1 MALSDFLD
9 SAIATFAPV
18 AGARRARARAQI
30 NAIREVEAAYDGASR
45 SHRMRFHKVEPT
57 SANAEISI
65 SLERL
70 RNVSRD
76 LRRNNSLAANC
87 IAVIGSHVV
96 GTGIVPN
103 LPGEGLGKRV
113 KTSVARLV
121 RQHLESTAIDF
132 DGRHDLYG
140 LQRLV
145 LDTVIESGE
154 ALVVRYMPPAT
165 VRLPIPLQVRVLD
178 PDYLDTSKDGP
189 GKDGGYCYQGIEV
202 DVAGRRKGYWL
213 YDEHP
218 GGSLN
223 WHLPQSRFVAARDVI
238 HVYRPDRPGQMRGV
252 PWVAPVIVPMRDL
265 AEYEDAEIVRQKI
278 AACFAV
284 FFTGTPD
291 QNIAQQAAAAAKSA
305 VGNPINVLEPGL
317 MKDLGNRDVKFATP
331 PTVTGF
337 ADFVR
342 TRQRSICAGF
352 GVPYELATGDLG
364 QVSFISGRLGLL
376 QFDRNVGA
384 WRWQMLI
391 PHLCDG
397 IGKWFFEAAQIVVGQ
412 KLTDL
417 VFEWTPPAREMIEP
431 SKEIPAARDAIRSGL
446 SSRSEELRKRGL
458 DPEAIDA
465 ENAADND
472 RADGL
477 KLKFDSDGRTP
488 ANVAIGENG
497 KPNGK
502 EPPD

>member
-1 MALSDFLD
+1 MAFSDLLD
-9 SAIATFAPV
+9 RAITSVAPV
-18 AGARRARARAQI
+18 TGARRAHARAQI
-30 NAIREVEAAYDGASR
+30 HAINAATAAYDGAAR
-45 SHRMRFHKVEPT
+45 SHRMRFHKVEST

-76 LRRNNSLAANC
+76 LRRNNALAANC
-87 IAVIGSHVV
+87 VTVIGSHVV

-103 LPGEGLGKRV
+103 IPGIAGKRL
-113 KTSVARLV
+113 KKHLGDLV
-121 RQHLESTAIDF
+121 RRHLETPAIDF
-132 DGRHDLYG
+132 DGRHNLYG

-145 LDTVIESGE
+145 IDTVVESGE
-154 ALVVRYMPPAT
+154 ALIVRYLPPAT
-165 VRLPIPLQVRVLD
+165 LRLPVPLQVRVLD

-189 GKDGGYCYQGIEV
+189 TKDGGHCYQGIEV
-202 DVAGRRKGYWL
+202 DRNGRRIGYWL

-223 WHLPQSRFVAARDVI
+223 WRLPTSRRVDAKEVI
-238 HVYRPDRPGQMRGV
+238 HVYRLDRPGQMRGV
-252 PWVAPVIVPMRDL
+252 PWCAPVIVPMRDL
-265 AEYEDAEIVRQKI
+265 SEYEDAEIVRQKI

-291 QNIAQQAAAAAKSA
+291 SNLAQQTANAAKSA
-305 VGNPINVLEPGL
+305 AGNPVQVLEPGL

-331 PTVTGF
+331 PTVNGY

-342 TRQRSICAGF
+342 SRQRVICSGY
-352 GVPYELATGDLG
+352 GVPYELGTGDLG
-364 QVSFISGRLGLL
+364 QVSFISGRLGIL
-376 QFDRNVGA
+376 QFDRNVGS

-391 PHLCDG
+391 PHACDG
-397 IGKWFFEAAQIVVGQ
+397 IGKWFLDAAQIVLGQ
-412 KLTDL
+412 KVSDL
-417 VFEWTPPAREMIEP
+417 AFDWTPPAREMIEP

-465 ENAADND
+465 ENAADNE
-472 RADGL
+472 RADRS
-477 KLKFDSDGRTP
+477 KLKFDSDGRFP
-488 ANVAIGENG
+488 ATFAIGQNG
-497 KPNGK
+497 KDDGEK
-502 EPPD
+502 PPD